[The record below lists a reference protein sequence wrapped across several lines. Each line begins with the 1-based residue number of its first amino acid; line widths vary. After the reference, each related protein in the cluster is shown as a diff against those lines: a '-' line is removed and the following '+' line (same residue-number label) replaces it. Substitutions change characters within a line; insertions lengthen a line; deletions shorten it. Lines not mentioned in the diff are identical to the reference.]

1 VAIRVAPLTIVYMC
15 VIIYNPLFLQHV
27 ETTAYQFAHSLSV
40 AFSILFSYLMLRVET
55 SQRVNSACIVIIFG
69 TTVGSMG
76 YLNFSWVGAF
86 YCLAWPAIVAMYGI
100 YLKKTLIALRN
111 DFWYRIFF
119 FFFVFSYIYYTKKGY
134 LGLLFNTILSCLLL

>member
-1 VAIRVAPLTIVYMC
+1 MSSAIRFDDTQFAFLIYSRFSHTRNPALTWDSTVAIRVAPLTIVYMC

-40 AFSILFSYLMLRVET
+40 AFSILLSYLMLRTEI
-55 SQRVNSACIVIIFG
+55 SQRINSACIVVIFG
-69 TTVGSMG
+69 TSVGSMG

-111 DFWYRIFF
+111 DFW
-119 FFFVFSYIYYTKKGY
+119 
-134 LGLLFNTILSCLLL
+134 